1 MRSWFRDEFQLSLD
15 TQKLGGYDPY
25 MDEYVLSI
33 NDIKVPVPPVVYECG
48 SEFQAL
54 TVTEPQSYTVDLTTV
69 IGTADVDY
77 NITSGSATVSAVWS
91 GNTFSSGVVSGSG
104 TLQINK
110 TANTPTTAVITV
122 TPSGGSASFTIQPKC
137 VTGINITVVKCVI
150 NSTFDGGS
158 QIHAEYK
165 WEDGATIS
173 PIDSNTVT
181 LGTNSLIF
189 SFYES
194 QTGVRSQGVYPYD
207 SASLTMRINKQ
218 ATDNYNWQFPQD
230 NFKFLSSNT
239 LYANTPT
246 DVAALLA
253 AANTIPDS
261 LVTNPTGTSI
271 NQTTV
276 SPSTTPAFTL
286 PTNNQYL
293 YLIYDLRFTSA
304 QDICY
309 SDTSATEACCD
320 CNIPCDTF
328 QGSTV
333 QSSTNFI
340 CSQATVN
347 TYYFSGDGVA
357 PDVGDLVYSN
367 QQCAGNAPGQTI
379 NNLAAGFYKIAGNQY
394 IQVNQFGIIINKI
407 SC

>member
-1 MRSWFRDEFQLSLD
+1 MGQRVLTVSQQDFKEANRFADLTYSGIFSSNAGVNNLNEFNLGLVNFKELETSFGPIQKLHARETDILTLQEDKISYVLASKNLISDSVGGGAIVSTPTILGTQIARVEEYGISFNPESFGVHADNYYFTDTKRVAVIKLTGQSQSDTLEVISEAGMRSWFRDEFQLSLD

-158 QIHAEYK
+158 QIHAE
-165 WEDGATIS
+165 
-173 PIDSNTVT
+173 
-181 LGTNSLIF
+181 
-189 SFYES
+189 
-194 QTGVRSQGVYPYD
+194 
-207 SASLTMRINKQ
+207 
-218 ATDNYNWQFPQD
+218 
-230 NFKFLSSNT
+230 
-239 LYANTPT
+239 
-246 DVAALLA
+246 
-253 AANTIPDS
+253 
-261 LVTNPTGTSI
+261 
-271 NQTTV
+271 
-276 SPSTTPAFTL
+276 
-286 PTNNQYL
+286 
-293 YLIYDLRFTSA
+293 
-304 QDICY
+304 
-309 SDTSATEACCD
+309 
-320 CNIPCDTF
+320 
-328 QGSTV
+328 
-333 QSSTNFI
+333 
-340 CSQATVN
+340 
-347 TYYFSGDGVA
+347 
-357 PDVGDLVYSN
+357 
-367 QQCAGNAPGQTI
+367 
-379 NNLAAGFYKIAGNQY
+379 
-394 IQVNQFGIIINKI
+394 
-407 SC
+407 